1 MPKRFPHNLLHHPFI
16 FHMASKQPKPSLV
29 NLWEQAFNN
38 YNQVVEKEGT
48 KRNLRL
54 RLDAFKADSLVQSI
68 DDVKK
73 AVDDSSKAFRK
84 YRNSGSTVE
93 KVRSYIGDSLR
104 FVSVVGDNVVAAASA
119 AFPPAG
125 AIWTVATFAIKA
137 CQAQSEDYDQLLAL
151 ISETGNLLKT
161 IKIIETTLPDCESY
175 TRFITEALTAI
186 IGVFA
191 VQTKMMLM
199 KRPLVFLHTLVRGGG
214 DSDLTEAYAGV
225 TRALTNLSGANQM
238 MAIKNTEHIKTLV
251 AQLGGEVNF
260 YHENIMEK
268 LANQANGIEMNN
280 QAILANNLGVA
291 ANQQGIK
298 ANHQLL
304 ERLAQMLEKMQ
315 ADPSEKQKQIK
326 GTEEK
331 EANALVPINR
341 VNRYFEI
348 EHDPDLIRH
357 KLARSHVPSSVA
369 WLFETQRYRDWLSN
383 NEPFLPY
390 VDEEGLGKSHAA
402 YAVIQHLEA
411 QRDIDSGIAVAYF
424 WFEPALNDSPWLI
437 HALCSI
443 FTQIAKQDHRF
454 REKLA
459 KGIQAAE
466 PVDDWK
472 EITPLEFWEMFR
484 FDKYYKGENNSKLY
498 IVLDNADEFLVREQ
512 LLALLAKIARAARH
526 GSRIKIFL
534 TYSTRN
540 DFEMQG
546 ILGPAMRISTEDRR
560 RSKAEMLESRLEA
573 MPRLSRFRAAAKR
586 RILETLRDDTFS
598 KFDEIDP
605 F

>member
-1 MPKRFPHNLLHHPFI
+1 
-16 FHMASKQPKPSLV
+16 MASKQPKTSLAD
-29 NLWEQAFNN
+29 LWEQAFKN

-54 RLDAFKADSLVQSI
+54 RLDAFKAGSLVQSI

-93 KVRSYIGDSLR
+93 KVRSFIGDSLR
-104 FVSVVGDNVVAAASA
+104 FVSVVGDNVVAAAST

-125 AIWTVATFAIKA
+125 AIWTVVTFAIKA

-151 ISETGNLLKT
+151 IGETGNLLKT

-175 TRFITEALTAI
+175 TEFVTEALTAI

-214 DSDLTEAYAGV
+214 DGDLAEAYARV
-225 TRALTNLSGANQM
+225 TEALNRLSGANQM
-238 MAIKNTEHIKTLV
+238 MTIKNTEDIKTLV
-251 AQLGGEVNF
+251 AQLGGDVNF

-268 LANQANGIEMNN
+268 LANQANGIEMSY

-304 ERLAQMLEKMQ
+304 EQLAQMLEKMQ
-315 ADPSEKQKQIK
+315 ADPLEKHKKIK
-326 GTEEK
+326 GNEEI

-348 EHDPDLIRH
+348 EEDPDLMRH
-357 KLARSHVPSSVA
+357 KLARSHVPNSAA
-369 WLFETQRYRDWLSN
+369 WLFETERYRDWLSN
-383 NEPFLPY
+383 NEPFFSFA
-390 VDEEGLGKSHAA
+390 DEEGQGKSHLA

-411 QRDIDSGIAVAYF
+411 QRELDSGTAVTYF
-424 WFEPALNDSPWLI
+424 WFQPALNDSPWLI

-443 FTQIAKQDHRF
+443 FTQIAKQDHKF

-466 PVDDWK
+466 PIEDWQQF
-472 EITPLEFWEMFR
+472 TPLQFWKMFR
-484 FDKYYKGENNSKLY
+484 FDKYYREENSSKLY
-498 IVLDNADEFLVREQ
+498 IVLDNADEFLVRGQ
-512 LLALLAKIARAARH
+512 LLVLLPKIARAARH

-540 DFEMQG
+540 DYEMQG
-546 ILGPAMRISTEDRR
+546 ILGPAMRILSEDRR

-586 RILETLRDDTFS
+586 RILETLRDDKFS
-598 KFDEIDP
+598 KFDKMGP